1 MGYDFSITNTDL
13 WIETADEKSHFFS
26 NSEKFQ
32 AYLEQRWKD
41 EADENLDVDEFYKK
55 YDELDC
61 NIEDEIVQEV
71 REYIKSVCKDTFWQF
86 EEGDDDRIF
95 LESYDLR
102 TRHGGPDFI
111 DDLVEIV
118 KKLNEKNI
126 KLILDPK
133 DDYFFICGQGLEGIW
148 YTKIVGEQGNY
159 KVETEEFLIESKTFR
174 PY

>member
-13 WIETADEKSHFFS
+13 WIDTEDEKSHFFS
-26 NSEKFQ
+26 NNQKFQ
-32 AYLEQRWKD
+32 AFFEQRWKQD
-41 EADENLDVDEFYKK
+41 DDLDAEEFCEK
-55 YDELDC
+55 YDEIIC

-71 REYIKSVCKDTFWQF
+71 REYIKSVCKDTYWEFK
-86 EEGDDDRIF
+86 EEDDYDRMY
-95 LESYDLR
+95 LESYDLG